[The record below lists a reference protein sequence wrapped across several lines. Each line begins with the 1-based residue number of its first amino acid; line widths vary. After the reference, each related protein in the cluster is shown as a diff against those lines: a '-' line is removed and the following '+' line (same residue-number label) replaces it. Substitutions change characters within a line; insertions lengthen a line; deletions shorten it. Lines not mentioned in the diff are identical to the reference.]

1 MAPSSFQ
8 LPAISTFS
16 LQDETESLKRK
27 LRETIVNQ
35 YKNRLLKQIIFREE
49 EVPILGTIKTLGLLK
64 TLIPMI

>member
-49 EVPILGTIKTLGLLK
+49 EVPILSTIMTLGLF
-64 TLIPMI
+64 

>member
-35 YKNRLLKQIIFREE
+35 YKNRLLKEVISREE
-49 EVPILGTIKTLGLLK
+49 KVPILGTIKLNNWTVK
-64 TLIPMI
+64 H

>member
-35 YKNRLLKQIIFREE
+35 YKNRLLKQNIFREE
-49 EVPILGTIKTLGLLK
+49 EVPILSTIMTLGLF
-64 TLIPMI
+64 

>member
-27 LRETIVNQ
+27 LREAIVNQ

-49 EVPILGTIKTLGLLK
+49 EVLILSTIMTLGLF
-64 TLIPMI
+64 